1 MARPKKEQKREKRLM
16 VNFTLSEYE
25 TLNKKYNE
33 SKMYHSLNEMIRDI
47 LLGNQYKIITKDQ
60 ELLIYSIHLVT
71 SAKKIGNNF
80 NQLLKHLN
88 QKKLDTFSTEERN
101 IMMFNLQEI
110 KNFYLKLD
118 DYLKR

>member
-1 MARPKKEQKREKRLM
+1 
-16 VNFTLSEYE
+16 
-25 TLNKKYNE
+25 
-33 SKMYHSLNEMIRDI
+33 MYHSLNEMIRDI